1 MTFPW
6 SAGSGGGG
14 WRFAVASGGC
24 GQRWAASPRRAEL
37 GSARRPRRR
46 APGECSGCRRDR
58 RQAVPLTGGGFS
70 GRGGGPRPYAGGG
83 AAGRAGT
90 RALSALGNGR
100 RVSTPAARA
109 RGGGWAGPGPPV
121 SRSSGCAALARRER
135 SSGAPRGAPALRVIG
150 AGLAQ
155 PGAWP
160 LAVASSGGTGG
171 KVGAGHVS
179 EAMPSPI
186 FFFSFL

>member
-1 MTFPW
+1 MVTFPW

-14 WRFAVASGGC
+14 WRLAVASGGC
-24 GQRWAASPRRAEL
+24 GQRWAASPLRAEL

-70 GRGGGPRPYAGGG
+70 GRGGGPRPNAGGG

-100 RVSTPAARA
+100 RVSTSAARA
-109 RGGGWAGPGPPV
+109 RGGGWAGPGRGL
-121 SRSSGCAALARRER
+121 RSAEAAAALPWLGG
-135 SSGAPRGAPALRVIG
+135 SGALGVLGEPRLSASPGQDSASPVLGRWLWRALE
-150 AGLAQ
+150 AQ
-155 PGAWP
+155 GE
-160 LAVASSGGTGG
+160 
-171 KVGAGHVS
+171 K
-179 EAMPSPI
+179 
-186 FFFSFL
+186 

>member
-14 WRFAVASGGC
+14 WRLAVASGGC
-24 GQRWAASPRRAEL
+24 GQRWAASPLRAEL

-70 GRGGGPRPYAGGG
+70 GRGGGPRPNAGGG

-100 RVSTPAARA
+100 RVSTSAARA
-109 RGGGWAGPGPPV
+109 RGGGWAGPGRAAASGQPKQRLRCPG
-121 SRSSGCAALARRER
+121 SEGAELWGSSGSPGSPRHRDRTRPARC
-135 SSGAPRGAPALRVIG
+135 
-150 AGLAQ
+150 
-155 PGAWP
+155 
-160 LAVASSGGTGG
+160 LAVGCGELWRHRG
-171 KVGAGHVS
+171 KSRGWAR
-179 EAMPSPI
+179 I
-186 FFFSFL
+186 